1 MRSNRCR
8 PIADSADEKPGSPLA
23 ALSQLPSPR
32 ISEEPRAK
40 GCPSTRFA
48 RTATAPWVPERP
60 LRCPGSGFIDSDELM
75 SLLKDLGHSYTV
87 RGA

>member
-1 MRSNRCR
+1 MRSNRRR

-23 ALSQLPSPR
+23 ALSQLP
-32 ISEEPRAK
+32 RAK
-40 GCPSTRFA
+40 GCPATRFA
-48 RTATAPWVPERP
+48 RAANAPWVPERP